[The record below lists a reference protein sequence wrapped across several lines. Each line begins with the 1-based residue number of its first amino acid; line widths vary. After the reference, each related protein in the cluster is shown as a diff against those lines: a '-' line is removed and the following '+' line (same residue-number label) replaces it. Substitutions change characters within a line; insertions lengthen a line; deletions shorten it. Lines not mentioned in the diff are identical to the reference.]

1 MTRDEMLNKLH
12 NINVGVRLVALPSE
26 AALECMCVTPAG
38 SSYEWLSLSD
48 WDWPA
53 FRINLPSKEELS
65 KIKGKLAQ
73 GSLIK
78 ADIEGTELLSL
89 YLSCVDQSEDSSE
102 KLNTLLSDL
111 IAFDGEAGEQAFVL
125 NTDNAVQFFKTYGE
139 LEKAFTHYWPVTPW
153 EEHSDNALE
162 EILGQIENGFDKIPL
177 G

>member
-1 MTRDEMLNKLH
+1 MAHGR
-12 NINVGVRLVALPSE
+12 
-26 AALECMCVTPAG
+26 AG
-38 SSYEWLSLSD
+38 H
-48 WDWPA
+48 
-53 FRINLPSKEELS
+53 EERGYLRVS
-65 KIKGKLAQ
+65 RSTVE

-78 ADIEGTELLSL
+78 VDIEGTELLSL

-125 NTDNAVQFFKTYGE
+125 NADNAVQFFKTYEE

-162 EILGQIENGFDKIPL
+162 EILGQIENGFDEIPL
-177 G
+177 GCFENGEDL